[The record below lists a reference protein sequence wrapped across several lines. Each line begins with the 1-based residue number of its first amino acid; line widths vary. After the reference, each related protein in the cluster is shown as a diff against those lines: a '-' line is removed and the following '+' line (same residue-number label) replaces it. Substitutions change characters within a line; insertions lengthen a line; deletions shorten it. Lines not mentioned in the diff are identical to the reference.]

1 MYKCSQTHTYAPHTV
16 VHSCI
21 FLTYNKKERK
31 RTASEDFWSKGFAG
45 RFCLAAYLHITE
57 LKVMYTKSVQNRV
70 RQIVPKSSYT
80 WDCELCAVAH
90 IIVGRW
96 VQAGKREYYIPL
108 IGIEGAAGREII
120 LSKLSFSSMKY
131 V

>member
-1 MYKCSQTHTYAPHTV
+1 
-16 VHSCI
+16 
-21 FLTYNKKERK
+21 
-31 RTASEDFWSKGFAG
+31 
-45 RFCLAAYLHITE
+45 
-57 LKVMYTKSVQNRV
+57 MYTKSVQNRV

-80 WDCELCAVAH
+80 WDWELCAVAH

-108 IGIEGAAGREII
+108 IGIEEAAGREII
-120 LSKLSFSSMKY
+120 FSKLSFLSMKY